1 MVYGIKYQL
10 LPNTLPDPDMNW
22 LGIPGGNQLL
32 VRNPLPHN
40 IVCAAGKSFESDKTA
55 VWWLR

>member
-10 LPNTLPDPDMNW
+10 LPNTSPDPDINC

-32 VRNPLPHN
+32 VRNLLPHN
-40 IVCAAGKSFESDKTA
+40 IVCAAGK
-55 VWWLR
+55 LI

>member
-10 LPNTLPDPDMNW
+10 LPNTSPDPDMNW

-40 IVCAAGKSFESDKTA
+40 IVCAAGK
-55 VWWLR
+55 LI

>member
-10 LPNTLPDPDMNW
+10 LPNTTPDPDMNW
-22 LGIPGGNQLL
+22 LGIPGGNQL
-32 VRNPLPHN
+32 VRNPLPIN

-55 VWWLR
+55 